1 MSGHSILIQNASQEI
16 KKQINQGRK
25 IDIPKAMQQAGY
37 SKNTIKYQKKRFL
50 QSEVFRE
57 KMEEVINLS
66 INNATKK
73 ATEATFRDSVN
84 AVSVLSKTLLE
95 AQQSQRMEEFFKD
108 DERNEVILERIQRIT
123 MTGRGIPSAE
133 EDK

>member
-1 MSGHSILIQNASQEI
+1 MSGHSILIANASSEI
-16 KKQINQGRK
+16 QKQVEKGQMPNIK
-25 IDIPKAMQQAGY
+25 KAMQDAGY
-37 SKNTIKYQKKRFL
+37 APNTIKYQKKRFL

-66 INNATKK
+66 INNAKKK
-73 ATEATFRDSVN
+73 ATEATFRDSIN

-123 MTGRGIPSAE
+123 MTGRGIPSVE